1 MGADWERIKEEYIAT
16 DISYRGLADKYGVSF
31 NTLKD
36 RAKRELWKR
45 KRDAFVEEVTARSL
59 QEVRDG
65 APQDIRRGVV
75 EGGAD
80 KLLALCGA
88 ADKAVELLLKKMGEN
103 EEVSVKMVRDIAAAL
118 KDLVA
123 VTRNLYG
130 LPTVQEQAALN
141 IAAER
146 LVLDKAKVDGGDES
160 ETGVIEITA
169 TLPGAGEKGRV
180 KESCQG

>member
-1 MGADWERIKEEYIAT
+1 
-16 DISYRGLADKYGVSF
+16 
-31 NTLKD
+31 
-36 RAKRELWKR
+36 
-45 KRDAFVEEVTARSL
+45 
-59 QEVRDG
+59 
-65 APQDIRRGVV
+65 
-75 EGGAD
+75 
-80 KLLALCGA
+80 
-88 ADKAVELLLKKMGEN
+88 MGEN